1 MIRISQL
8 QLPIDHSRE
17 DLEHKIRKILSIKN
31 LSKDNTEEISYKI
44 VRQSLDARKKSEKK
58 FVYTVDVI
66 CQNKNAERRIL
77 KRVHH
82 KNVMSTQERTYAFPS
97 SGAQPLQDPPVVI
110 GSGPAG
116 LFCALMLARHGY
128 RPLVI
133 ERGAQAKKR
142 KIAVEKFWRD
152 GTLDLKSNVQFGEGG
167 AGTFSDGKLHTLIK
181 DATGRIQTVLR
192 IFVEAGAPPEILYQ
206 QKPHL
211 GTDALIGIVERIRSQ
226 IEDCGGR
233 FLFETQVTDF
243 LCEDGRLRRLALD
256 TGEEIPAQVA
266 VGAMGHSARDSFETL
281 YRRGFSMEAKSFAVG
296 LRVEHPQEMINQALY
311 GERENPLLGAASYKL
326 THKGSGG
333 RGVYSF
339 CMCPGGYVVN
349 ASSEEKT
356 LAVNGMSYQARNGRN
371 ANSALAVTVTPA
383 DYPDASPLGGV
394 AYQRELE
401 RKAWAIASGKIP
413 VQLWEDYQNFRESR
427 NLGEVTPA
435 IKGDYSL
442 CNLRSILPKEIGDS
456 IAEGMLAFQRKIPG
470 FARPDCVF
478 SGVESRTSSPV
489 RILRGPDMQS
499 NVHGFYPCGEGA
511 GYAGGITSAAID
523 GIKVAEAISKNYM
536 KIQ

>member
-8 QLPIDHSRE
+8 QLPIGHSPE
-17 DLEHKIRKILSIKN
+17 DLENKIRKILSIKG
-31 LSKDNTEEISYKI
+31 TPREISYKI
-44 VRQSLDARKKSEKK
+44 IRQSLDARKKSDKK
-58 FVYTVDVI
+58 FVYTVDVT
-66 CQNKNAERRIL
+66 CKSKSEERRIL

-82 KNVMSTQERTYAFPS
+82 KDVMLTQGERYAFPS
-97 SGAQPLQDPPVVI
+97 PGVERLHHPPVII

-116 LFCALMLARHGY
+116 LFCARMLAVHGY

-133 ERGAQAKKR
+133 ERGAQAAKR
-142 KIAVEKFWRD
+142 KEAVEKFWQ
-152 GTLDLKSNVQFGEGG
+152 GGALDPRSNVQFGEGG

-181 DATGRIQTVLR
+181 DPHRRIQTVLQT
-192 IFVEAGAPPEILYQ
+192 FVDAGAPPEILYQ

-211 GTDALIGIVERIRSQ
+211 GTDALIDIVERIRRQ
-226 IEDCGGR
+226 IQEMGGC

-243 LCEDGRLRRLALD
+243 ICENGCLRRLLLD
-256 TGEEIPAQVA
+256 TGEEIPVQAA
-266 VGAMGHSARDSFETL
+266 VGAIGHSARDTFETL

-296 LRVEHPQEMINQALY
+296 VRIEHPQEMINQALY
-311 GERENPLLGAASYKL
+311 GEPQNPLLGAASYKL
-326 THKGSGG
+326 TYQSSLG

-349 ASSEEKT
+349 ASSEEKA
-356 LAVNGMSYQARNGRN
+356 LAVNGMSYQDRGGAN

-394 AYQRELE
+394 AYQRKLE
-401 RKAWAIASGKIP
+401 QKAWAIAGGKIP
-413 VQLWEDYQNFRESR
+413 VQLWEDYLNFRDSES
-427 NLGEVTPA
+427 LGDVIPA
-435 IKGDYSL
+435 IKGEYCL
-442 CNLRSILPKEIGDS
+442 GGLRGILPKEIGDS
-456 IAEGMLAFQRKIPG
+456 IQEAVLAFQKKIPG
-470 FARPDCVF
+470 YARPDCLL

-499 NVHGFYPCGEGA
+499 NIQGFYPCGEGA

-523 GIKVAEAISKNYM
+523 GIKVAEAIAKKYM